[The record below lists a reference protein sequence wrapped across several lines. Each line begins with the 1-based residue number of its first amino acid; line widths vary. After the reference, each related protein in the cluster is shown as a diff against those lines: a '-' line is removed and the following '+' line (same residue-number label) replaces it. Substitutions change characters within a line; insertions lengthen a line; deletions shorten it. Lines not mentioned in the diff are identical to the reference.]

1 MNTEVTRYSRV
12 AIVLHWLTA
21 LLIIGMLAVG
31 KYMVSLAEDDSLR
44 FALTQW
50 HKSFGLTILALT
62 LLRIVWRFTHKKPAL
77 PASMRGWERFAAH
90 SSHILFYLLIIF
102 LPLSGWLMVSASP
115 LNITTY
121 LFDWI
126 RVPHLPA
133 VASVSNKA
141 ELAEQFNQ
149 LHIYASTVLIL
160 LLLLHI
166 GAAMRHQLV
175 LKDNLMRRMLP
186 DLADGSFMDGV
197 RLVTGALIAV
207 TGLLWLLMTAAN
219 YEKSTKEIADTQT
232 SKIQSNTSLIDQDDP
247 SSWAPAEVSYTVT
260 VMRGSLTGT
269 FEGARAHAT
278 IDQQNP
284 ANSTLRAVVDTA
296 SSFADSPQIDDAL
309 PGADWFDSSNFAQ
322 ATFVSGNIATFS
334 DGDYM
339 VEGELTIR
347 NISKQIS
354 FPMDVNLETK
364 EASGEFSINRLDFSI
379 GANEQSSDSIA
390 ALDVLVKFRITL
402 N

>member
-133 VASVSNKA
+133 VASASNKA

-149 LHIYASTVLIL
+149 LHIYACL
-160 LLLLHI
+160 LYTSPSP
-166 GAAMRHQLV
+166 RDKRQS
-175 LKDNLMRRMLP
+175 RM
-186 DLADGSFMDGV
+186 
-197 RLVTGALIAV
+197 
-207 TGLLWLLMTAAN
+207 
-219 YEKSTKEIADTQT
+219 
-232 SKIQSNTSLIDQDDP
+232 P
-247 SSWAPAEVSYTVT
+247 SSA
-260 VMRGSLTGT
+260 
-269 FEGARAHAT
+269 
-278 IDQQNP
+278 
-284 ANSTLRAVVDTA
+284 
-296 SSFADSPQIDDAL
+296 
-309 PGADWFDSSNFAQ
+309 
-322 ATFVSGNIATFS
+322 
-334 DGDYM
+334 
-339 VEGELTIR
+339 
-347 NISKQIS
+347 
-354 FPMDVNLETK
+354 
-364 EASGEFSINRLDFSI
+364 
-379 GANEQSSDSIA
+379 
-390 ALDVLVKFRITL
+390 
-402 N
+402 